1 MAAGMGWRVGDGDEA
16 VADRVDVQLR
26 LCHTPLGGRTSAG
39 SHLGSA
45 CWTSVTPA
53 SSELPP
59 RHRGAHPHPPPAT
72 DKPASLTETVSP
84 NAQGSPVLI
93 AFTAPQRLWSIQ

>member
-39 SHLGSA
+39 SHLRSA

-53 SSELPP
+53 AS
-59 RHRGAHPHPPPAT
+59 HRPGTGEHIHTPYRRRN
-72 DKPASLTETVSP
+72 KPASLTETVSP